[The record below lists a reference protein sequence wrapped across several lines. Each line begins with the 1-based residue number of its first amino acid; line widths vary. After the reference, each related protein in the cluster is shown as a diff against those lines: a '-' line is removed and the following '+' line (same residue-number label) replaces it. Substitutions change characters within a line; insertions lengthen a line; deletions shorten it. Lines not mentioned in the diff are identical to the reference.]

1 MLVLGRKKDQS
12 IIINDEIELK
22 VISIEGDTVKLGV
35 EAPKNISIHRKEV
48 YVEIQEEN
56 KLASSQEINLDEL
69 KGFQFTIGKEP
80 L

>member
-56 KLASSQEINLDEL
+56 KLASSQEIKLSEL
-69 KGFQFTIGKEP
+69 QNFQLKR
-80 L
+80 